1 MSERKNEEDSVNR
14 SKSSGERQ
22 IREEMCE
29 EMKCESDRASFAS
42 EIKISFIGLGQTP
55 TLCALLS
62 PPPLCSLLLAFVAL
76 LSLPLSL
83 LPCFSILLMWTKWKG
98 NRLVQ
103 GCDLVLLTPT
113 HSTVLRG
120 SQQSEK
126 HAGALMQTS
135 HTPSQYWR
143 EGKQTTAAL
152 LRPRTVNLLRPTEV
166 LTGRSESLEEPQG
179 EVNFTLNSILL
190 E

>member
-1 MSERKNEEDSVNR
+1 MWE
-14 SKSSGERQ
+14 Q
-22 IREEMCE
+22 PCLLCIRD
-29 EMKCESDRASFAS
+29 KD
-42 EIKISFIGLGQTP
+42 FIHWPRTNTNTLCP
-55 TLCALLS
+55 TLPTSSLFPSLGLCCAS
-62 PPPLCSLLLAFVAL
+62 
-76 LSLPLSL
+76 LSL

-152 LRPRTVNLLRPTEV
+152 LRPRTVNLLRPREV